1 MFARPFIDS
10 LDFAHRGEELRGE
23 MPLAELPRLQDIL
36 AAPEGKVSFVLQ
48 GSYAQDGKPRLELSL
63 ESLCVL
69 RCQRCL
75 DGLSYPVRLVSKLKL
90 VSDEDESDID
100 DDEMDSIPVD
110 KHLDVLSLIEEE
122 MLLSLPIAPMHA
134 VGECQIAAK
143 GLARSENPFA
153 VLAGLKR

>member
-23 MPLAELPRLQDIL
+23 VPLAELPRLQDML
-36 AAPEGKVSFVLQ
+36 ADPEGKVSFVLQ
-48 GSYAQDGKPRLELSL
+48 GSDGKSQLELSL

-75 DGLSYPVRLVSKLKL
+75 DRLNYPVKLVSKLKL
-90 VSDEDESDID
+90 VSDEDESDVD
-100 DDEMDSIPVD
+100 DDEMDSIPAD
-110 KHLDVLSLIEEE
+110 RHLDVLSLIEEE

-134 VGECQIAAK
+134 LGECQIAAE
-143 GLARSENPFA
+143 GLARPDNPFA